1 MAITEQRRAQLRE
14 AQRRRR
20 AKLAQPG
27 RRQINVFLT
36 DQAIAQL
43 DELAQQLNADRHLI
57 LEILIHQV
65 TDNPECLG
73 ALRAGLAQDHDVD
86 NHHETD

>member
-36 DQAIAQL
+36 EQAIAQL
-43 DELAQQLNADRHLI
+43 DELAQRFDSDRHLI
-57 LEILIHQV
+57 LESLIHQV
-65 TDNPECLG
+65 TKSPESL
-73 ALRAGLAQDHDVD
+73 AVLRASLSTESDVD
-86 NHHETD
+86 NHQEND